1 MLRHTQETPLENYK
15 LMYSL
20 LFLKNF
26 AKYNLVG
33 LIWLISGYCA
43 IYFRFDGNVQFHIFI
58 KLIPSVVALTLL
70 YAVISQ
76 IDRKLF
82 GTPNLNTFEDFMSTV
97 RQFLGCGLL
106 YFIFLFIYPSFI
118 LPKSYP
124 ILSSILALGLYLLSK
139 KFYVFFAQWLDF
151 KSRKIPI
158 AIYGAGSQAIDIMN
172 KIQNQIFLDWKPIVI
187 LDDNPDL
194 AMNTINGIKII
205 KGQDLE
211 SSLIKYKPR
220 ILIIAFSNFSNM
232 KLETIEKICGKH
244 SIQLRIISPMQAIS
258 GNELKMSDI
267 RRPSQEE
274 LIGKSSIKIEIRGIN
289 EYLRDKII
297 LVTGAG
303 GSIGSEICRQVSLYS
318 PKKIYMLDRDE
329 TGLLNTMQSIYKK
342 PTNVEYILADIRD
355 ESVITQIWQE
365 VQPEIVF
372 HAAALKHL
380 NMLEKYP
387 EEAIKTNIIGT
398 NIVLNESHKEGV
410 KVFVNISSDKAADPI
425 SVLGKTKLVSEKLTA
440 EFARKT
446 PEQDSKFISVRF
458 GNVFGS
464 RGSVIQTFQE
474 RISRNEPIIITNPK
488 VARYFMT
495 VEEAVHL
502 VLRAT
507 IEGKSGDT
515 LVLKMGN
522 LIFIKDLAEKLIQAS
537 GKNIEIQYSALLPGE
552 KLEEVLIGVNEVP
565 LKSKSKE
572 LIRVK
577 VKPINFSEIP
587 LNYHLLNNKNLSL

>member
-1 MLRHTQETPLENYK
+1 
-15 LMYSL
+15 MYSL
-20 LFLKNF
+20 LFLKYF

-33 LIWLISGYCA
+33 LIWLISSYFA
-43 IYFRFDGNVQFHIFI
+43 IYFRFDGNIQLSIFL
-58 KLIPSVVALTLL
+58 KVIPSVFALTFL
-70 YAVISQ
+70 YIVLSQ
-76 IDRKLF
+76 LDKKLF
-82 GTPNLNTFEDFMSTV
+82 GTPNLNTFEDFISTV

-106 YFIFLFIYPSFI
+106 YFIFLFTYPSFI

-124 ILSSILALGLYLLSK
+124 ILTSILALGFYLLSK

-158 AIYGAGSQAIDIMN
+158 AIYGAGSQAIEILS
-172 KIQNQIFLDWKPIVI
+172 KIQNQIFLDWKPVVI

-194 AMNTINGIKII
+194 AMNAINGIKIV

-211 SSLIKYKPR
+211 DSLVKFKPG
-220 ILIIAFSNFSNM
+220 ILIIAFSNFSNT
-232 KLETIEKICGKH
+232 KLEVIEKICNRH

-258 GNELKMSDI
+258 GKELRISDI
-267 RRPSQEE
+267 RKPSQEE

-289 EYLRDKII
+289 EFLRDKVI

-329 TGLLNTMQSIYKK
+329 TGLLNTLQSINKDQVA
-342 PTNVEYILADIRD
+342 TEYLLADIRD
-355 ESVITQIWQE
+355 EVVIAQIWQE
-365 VQPEIVF
+365 VKPEIVF

-398 NIVLNESHKEGV
+398 NTVLKESNKNRV

-440 EFARKT
+440 EFARNN
-446 PEQDSKFISVRF
+446 PDLDSKFISVRF

-474 RISRNEPIIITNPK
+474 KIIRNEPIIITHPK

-507 IEGKSGDT
+507 IEGQSGDT
-515 LVLKMGN
+515 LILKMGN
-522 LIFIKDLAEKLIQAS
+522 LIFIKDIAEKLIGAS
-537 GKNIEIQYSALLPGE
+537 GKSIEIQYSSLLPGE
-552 KLEEVLIGVNEVP
+552 KLEEVLVGVNEIP
-565 LKSKSKE
+565 LESKSKE

-577 VKPINFSEIP
+577 VKPVNFSEIP
-587 LNYHLLNNKNLSL
+587 LNYNLLNNKNLSL